1 MACAACP
8 VILRGRQKE
17 NPPNASLRDKEG
29 QTGKAGPVMR
39 YLVRLVVILAL
50 LAAIA
55 VVAFAYFGDM
65 GVVQQ
70 RQDVPVTLPQN

>member
-1 MACAACP
+1 
-8 VILRGRQKE
+8 
-17 NPPNASLRDKEG
+17 
-29 QTGKAGPVMR
+29 MR
-39 YLVRLVVILAL
+39 YLVRLVVILTL